1 MATKNFDF
9 NPEYYDL
16 QVNWEKR
23 FEKEKDFYDRIF
35 KMAEI
40 SSVLDIGCGTGHHAE
55 FFAGYADRIAAVD
68 PDQDMI
74 DYAGKNVIKSP
85 KVTLYRAGFEDLN
98 KLPEGKFDL
107 ITSLGN
113 TIAILGDR
121 RKIKQ
126 ALKSIRARLS
136 KNGIVLLQFLNFSSK
151 IIGENN
157 YYQPK
162 VFEKDG
168 NTYIFIKHFQYGR
181 QKTRVDF
188 IITELKNNKVKDF
201 FVNSTY
207 LATLKVSIFKS
218 MAKNSGFKRI
228 ELFGTGGN
236 GIFEPKKHI
245 SLYVLLSREDK

>member
-16 QVNWEKR
+16 QVDWKKR
-23 FEKEKDFYDRIF
+23 FEKEKDFYDGIF
-35 KMAEI
+35 SRTKI

-55 FFAGYADRIAAVD
+55 FFAGYADRVVAVD

-85 KVTLYRAGFEDLN
+85 KVTIYRAGFEELDN
-98 KLPEGKFDL
+98 LPEGKFDL

-113 TIAILGDR
+113 TIAILGDK

-126 ALKSIRARLS
+126 ALKKIKSRLS

-151 IIGENN
+151 VIDDNN

-168 NTYIFIKHFQYGR
+168 STFIFIKHFQYGR
-181 QKTRVDF
+181 KKTRVDF
-188 IITELKNNKVKDF
+188 IITELENNKVKDF
-201 FVNSTY
+201 YVNSTY
-207 LATLKVSIFKS
+207 LATLKTGAFKS
-218 MAKNSGFKRI
+218 MARNSGFKEI
-228 ELFGTGGN
+228 ELLGPGGK
-236 GIFEPKKHI
+236 IAFEPGKHI
-245 SLYVLLSREDK
+245 SLYALLSREEK

>member
-16 QVNWEKR
+16 QVDWKKR
-23 FEKEKDFYDRIF
+23 FEKEKDFYDGIF
-35 KMAEI
+35 SRTKI

-55 FFAGYADRIAAVD
+55 FFAGYADRVVAVD

-85 KVTLYRAGFEDLN
+85 KVTIYRAGFEELDN
-98 KLPEGKFDL
+98 LPEGKFDL

-113 TIAILGDR
+113 TIAILGD
-121 RKIKQ
+121 K
-126 ALKSIRARLS
+126 
-136 KNGIVLLQFLNFSSK
+136 
-151 IIGENN
+151 N

-168 NTYIFIKHFQYGR
+168 STFIFIKHFQYGR

-188 IITELKNNKVKDF
+188 IITELENNKVKDF
-201 FVNSTY
+201 YVNSTY
-207 LATLKVSIFKS
+207 LATLKTVVFKS
-218 MAKNSGFKRI
+218 MARNSGFKEI
-228 ELFGTGGN
+228 ELLGPGGK
-236 GIFEPKKHI
+236 IAFEPGKHI
-245 SLYVLLSREDK
+245 SLYALLSREEK

>member
-16 QVNWEKR
+16 QVDWKKR
-23 FEKEKDFYDRIF
+23 FEKEKDFYDGIF
-35 KMAEI
+35 SRTKI

-55 FFAGYADRIAAVD
+55 FFAGYADRVVAVD

-74 DYAGKNVIKSP
+74 DYAGKNVIKSS
-85 KVTLYRAGFEDLN
+85 KVSIYRAGFEELDS
-98 KLPEGKFDL
+98 LPEGKFDL

-113 TIAILGDR
+113 TIAILGDK

-126 ALKSIRARLS
+126 ALKKIKSRLS
-136 KNGIVLLQFLNFSSK
+136 ENGIVLLQFLNFSSK
-151 IIGENN
+151 VIEENN

-168 NTYIFIKHFQYGR
+168 STFIFIKHFQYGR

-188 IITELKNNKVKDF
+188 IITELENNKVKDF
-201 FVNSTY
+201 YVNSTY
-207 LATLKVSIFKS
+207 LATLKTGAFKS
-218 MAKNSGFKRI
+218 MARNSGFKEI
-228 ELFGTGGN
+228 ELLGPGGK
-236 GIFEPKKHI
+236 IAFEPSKHI
-245 SLYVLLSREDK
+245 SLYALLSTEEK

>member
-9 NPEYYDL
+9 NPQYYDR
-16 QVNWEKR
+16 QVDWKKR
-23 FEKEKDFYDRIF
+23 FEKEKEFYDGLFSRT
-35 KMAEI
+35 KI

-55 FFAGYADRIAAVD
+55 FFAGYADRVVAVD
-68 PDQDMI
+68 PDQEMI

-85 KVTLYRAGFEDLN
+85 KVTTHRIGFEELD

-113 TIAILGDR
+113 TIAILGDK

-126 ALKSIRARLS
+126 ALKKIKTRLN
-136 KNGIVLLQFLNFSSK
+136 KNGIVLLQFLNFSSRV
-151 IIGENN
+151 IEDNN

-168 NTYIFIKHFQYGR
+168 NTFIFIKHFQYGR

-188 IITELKNNKVKDF
+188 IITELKDNKVKDF
-201 FVNSTY
+201 YVNSSY
-207 LATLKVSIFKS
+207 LATLKVSAFRS
-218 MAKNSGFKRI
+218 MAKNSGFKNI
-228 ELFGTGGN
+228 ELLGTGGKVA
-236 GIFEPKKHI
+236 FEPKKHI
-245 SLYVLLSREDK
+245 SLYALMSGEEQ